1 MINKYTINLQN
12 NTFSTLFVGQNLV
25 RLSEVDSTNNFL
37 KDMVSNSEPL
47 PEGTVIMADY
57 QFAGRGQQEN
67 TWYTEPGMN
76 LTFSVYLCPS
86 FLSIRDQFML
96 NMAVSVGIRDAL
108 RVFLGP
114 LLKVKWPN
122 DLYYNQQKLGGILIE
137 NILSGSSYRACIIG
151 VGINVNQLNFDPA
164 LLNRATSISKILQRD
179 VNLIELLREISSH
192 IESQYLKLK
201 SGSFNILQENYLGGL
216 YLYNEKGL
224 YRHGDKVFEGVIT
237 SIASGGLLVI
247 RSNGIEKQYN
257 FKEVEF
263 LNNI

>member
-12 NTFSTLFVGQNLV
+12 NTFSTLFVGQNLI

-37 KDMVSNSEPL
+37 KEMVSNSEPL

-76 LTFSVYLCPS
+76 LTFSMYLCPS
-86 FLSIRDQFML
+86 FLQIKDQFML
-96 NMAVSVGIRDAL
+96 NMAVSIGIREAL
-108 RVFLGP
+108 RGFLGP
-114 LLKVKWPN
+114 MLKVKWPN
-122 DLYYNQQKLGGILIE
+122 DLYYNQQKIGGILIE
-137 NILSGSSYRACIIG
+137 NILSGASFKASIIG
-151 VGINVNQLNFDPA
+151 IGINVNQLIFDPA
-164 LLNRATSISKILQRD
+164 LLNRATSVYKILQRD
-179 VNLIELLREISSH
+179 VNLLELLKEICSH
-192 IESQYLKLK
+192 VECQNLKLK
-201 SGSFNILQENYLGGL
+201 SGSFNFLEDNYL
-216 YLYNEKGL
+216 KGL
-224 YRHGDKVFEGVIT
+224 YGFNENRLYQYENRIFEGVIT
-237 SIASGGLLVI
+237 AIAPGGLLVI

>member
-37 KDMVSNSEPL
+37 KSKVSNSEPL
-47 PEGTVIMADY
+47 PEGTVIMADNQY
-57 QFAGRGQQEN
+57 AGRGQQEN
-67 TWYTEPGMN
+67 TWYASPGMN
-76 LTFSVYLCPS
+76 LTFSLYLCPG
-86 FLSIRDQFML
+86 FLPIKDQFML

-108 RVFLGP
+108 RKYLGP

-137 NILSGSSYRACIIG
+137 NILSGSSYKACIIG
-151 VGINVNQLNFDPA
+151 IGINVNQLIFDGG
-164 LLNRATSISKILQRD
+164 LLNAATSMRKILQRD
-179 VNLIELLREISSH
+179 VNLLELLGEICSH
-192 IESQYLKLK
+192 IECQYLKLR
-201 SGSFNILQENYLGGL
+201 SGNLNELQHNYLEGL
-216 YLYNEKGL
+216 YRFNEKGF
-224 YRHGDKVFEGVIT
+224 YRDTHHSFEGVIT
-237 SIASGGLLVI
+237 SVAPGGLLVI